1 MDAKSEKASTR
12 ANPAGAR
19 AKSGSP
25 VRFVLMFVGL
35 LILFE
40 LLWEFAVAPSRAF
53 QSYLALNA
61 RLSAAILSLLE
72 SNVSTKGNV
81 ILSSRHSLGIARGC
95 DALQPMGIFLS
106 AVLAFPAA
114 WRSKWVPML
123 VGASTLLFVNQLRI
137 VSLYFLGI
145 GSPTAFE
152 VFHEAVWPAAFI
164 LLAFAMWILWVRR
177 LRPEP
182 VPRT

>member
-1 MDAKSEKASTR
+1 MDTKSERVSTR
-12 ANPAGAR
+12 SARAGAR
-19 AKSGSP
+19 TKKTSP
-25 VRFVLMFVGL
+25 VRFVLTFVGL
-35 LILFE
+35 LVVFE
-40 LLWEFAVAPSRAF
+40 LLWEFVVAPSGLF
-53 QSYLALNA
+53 QAYLALNA

-72 SNVSTKGNV
+72 SNVSSQGAV
-81 ILSSRHSLGIARGC
+81 ILSSRYSLGIARAC

-106 AVLAFPAA
+106 AVLAFPAP
-114 WRSKWVPML
+114 WRSKWAPM
-123 VGASTLLFVNQLRI
+123 VIGASTLLFVNQLRI

-164 LLAFAMWILWVRR
+164 LLAFLMWILWVRR